1 MVMAMVVSDNL
12 QTEVLMV
19 DSCYFIAKTT
29 EMYETFFVQCVVSVI
44 AISLH
49 VCLEIS
55 LAAFEIHTNLCEE
68 ILYQ

>member
-1 MVMAMVVSDNL
+1 
-12 QTEVLMV
+12 MV

-44 AISLH
+44 AILLH